1 MVELD
6 VGRKL
11 NGLVSWDIFR
21 RREIVILIT
30 EALFVEAGF
39 IKLNALFLGFGLS
52 FCSSFVFL
60 DFGSLGF
67 AVGGLL
73 LNVLGSDIHG
83 QEQQKQS

>member
-11 NGLVSWDIFR
+11 TGLVSRDIFR

-30 EALFVEAGF
+30 EALFVEAGL
-39 IKLNALFLGFGLS
+39 IKLNALFLGLGLS
-52 FCSSFVFL
+52 FCSSFVIL

-67 AVGGLL
+67 TVGGLL
-73 LNVLGSDIHG
+73 LNVLASNVHG
-83 QEQQKQS
+83 QEQQKQG